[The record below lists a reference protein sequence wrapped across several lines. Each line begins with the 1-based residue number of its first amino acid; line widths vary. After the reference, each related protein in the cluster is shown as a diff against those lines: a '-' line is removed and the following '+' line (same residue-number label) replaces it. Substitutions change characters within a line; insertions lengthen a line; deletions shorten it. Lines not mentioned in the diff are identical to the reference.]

1 MYFNRWIAIG
11 ILILILIINIA
22 IGPRVG
28 PLIEGNELT
37 KYSTDNLDV
46 VYHSSPE
53 DLQKNSDVYGL
64 QSGTAYVLN
73 TKVTVSV
80 EQQTV
85 SGNSIT
91 VSSSDGISPG
101 SSVLSSSVSGIRTG
115 SNVTAVPDKT
125 TITLDAVGPK
135 VGSGSLT
142 LSRIDGRGNLVA
154 LPPVAGPNNVT
165 YYSPDSY
172 TFGAATYVPSY
183 EDSVYLSSSMLDNQ
197 GPPRP
202 PAYAPQGI
210 CEKYQADK
218 VGREHAC
225 SSLDINTCASTTCCV
240 AIGGNQCVAGN
251 QYGPAFPKTSAPD
264 YYYFQGQCY
273 GNCPY

>member
-1 MYFNRWIAIG
+1 MHFNRWIFITV
-11 ILILILIINIA
+11 LILILIINITL
-22 IGPRVG
+22 GPRVD
-28 PLIEGNELT
+28 PLREGNELT

-46 VYHSSPE
+46 EYHPSAE
-53 DLQKNSDVYGL
+53 DLQKNSDAYGL

-85 SGNSIT
+85 TGNSVI
-91 VSSSDGISPG
+91 VSTTDGISPG
-101 SSVLSSSVSGIRTG
+101 SAVLSSSVSGIRTG
-115 SNVTAVPDKT
+115 SVVTGVPT
-125 TITLDAVGPK
+125 ESSIRLDSVGPS

-142 LSRIDGRGNLVA
+142 LSRIDGQGNLVA

-183 EDSVYLSSSMLDNQ
+183 EDSVYLSSSMVDNQ

-202 PAYAPQGI
+202 SAYTPKGI
-210 CEKYQADK
+210 CEKYKTDK
-218 VGREHAC
+218 LGREQAC
-225 SSLDINTCASTTCCV
+225 STLDINTCASTTCCV
-240 AIGGNQCVAGN
+240 SIGGSQCVAGN
-251 QYGPAFPKTSAPD
+251 QNGPTFPKTSATD
-264 YYYFQGQCY
+264 YYYYQGQCY

>member
-1 MYFNRWIAIG
+1 MYSNRWIFII

-22 IGPRVG
+22 LGPRVG

-37 KYSTDNLDV
+37 KYATDNLDV

-53 DLQKNSDVYGL
+53 DLQKNSDAYGL

-85 SGNSIT
+85 SGNSIA

-125 TITLDAVGPK
+125 TIILDAVGPK

-142 LSRIDGRGNLVA
+142 LSRIDGQGNLVA

-183 EDSVYLSSSMLDNQ
+183 EDSVYLSSSMVDNQ
-197 GPPRP
+197 GPPKP
-202 PAYAPQGI
+202 PAYAPNGI

-218 VGREHAC
+218 LGREHAC
-225 SSLDINTCASTTCCV
+225 SALDINTCASTTCCV

-251 QYGPAFPKTSAPD
+251 QYGPTFPKTSATD